1 MSMSLSDLPLQVPG
15 DWTPQEAL
23 IVYEHLTRMAEA
35 VWDRYEVELLPLVH
49 ADPRT
54 PDSLQLDLLDPDD
67 ELPF

>member
-1 MSMSLSDLPLQVPG
+1 MSTPFMSAPVQVPE

-23 IVYEHLTRMAEA
+23 IVYEHLIRMAAA

-49 ADPRT
+49 SDPRT

>member
-1 MSMSLSDLPLQVPG
+1 MSISLSDLPPQVPEH
-15 DWTPQEAL
+15 WTPEQAL
-23 IVYEHLTRMAEA
+23 SVYEYLHQVAAA

-54 PDSLQLDLLDPDD
+54 PDSLQLDLLDPDS